1 MSFTFLRCV
10 SGSCSGVLL
19 GLFLMGAPT
28 TVQAQ
33 VGGAEKATA
42 TPKKK
47 DKVRQK
53 ATAGETPAVKAPPR
67 LTTSELDKLSADL
80 VDEDDQKVIDAA
92 THLAA
97 AGGDEAL
104 ERILEVLAAG
114 TYPRVAPDLL
124 DAVAGFKNLKSLHV
138 LAMYSGNLNF
148 KIRSAAIKAMAGLSE
163 PRVVEILLEH
173 LGDPHPEIR
182 TIAAEALA
190 ERKEAHA
197 VNRLFLLFK
206 RNDAGS
212 AGPLGR
218 LADLDM
224 APKIAELRGAVT
236 DANLAVAL
244 GELLKRPG
252 APDRLRLD
260 IVRTLGRIPGADAT
274 TALVEYVG
282 SLDAKD
288 NSPSH
293 GEAQTLIDQRGDL

>member
-1 MSFTFLRCV
+1 M
-10 SGSCSGVLL
+10 GV
-19 GLFLMGAPT
+19 PT
-28 TVQAQ
+28 TAEAQ
-33 VGGAEKATA
+33 DSGAEKATA

-47 DKVRQK
+47 DKARKK
-53 ATAGETPAVKAPPR
+53 ATSTETTAVKAPPR
-67 LTTSELDKLSADL
+67 LTASELDKLSADL

-92 THLAA
+92 THLAE

-124 DAVAGFKNLKSLHV
+124 DAIGMFKNPKSLHI

-148 KIRSAAIKAMAGLSE
+148 KVRSAAIKAMAGLSE
-163 PRVVEILLEH
+163 PRVVEILLER
-173 LGDPHPEIR
+173 LGDPHPEVR
-182 TIAAEALA
+182 AIAAESLA
-190 ERKEAHA
+190 ERKEARA

-224 APKIAELRGAVT
+224 APKIAELRGSVT

-260 IVRTLGRIPGADAT
+260 IVRTIGRIPGADAT
-274 TALVEYVG
+274 TALVEFVG
-282 SLDAKD
+282 SLDPKD

>member
-1 MSFTFLRCV
+1 M
-10 SGSCSGVLL
+10 GV
-19 GLFLMGAPT
+19 PT
-28 TVQAQ
+28 VLQAQ
-33 VGGAEKATA
+33 DSAVAKPEKKEKGSKRAKPVEAT
-42 TPKKK
+42 T
-47 DKVRQK
+47 
-53 ATAGETPAVKAPPR
+53 VKAPPKM
-67 LTTSELDKLSADL
+67 TASELDKLSADL
-80 VDEDDQKVIDAA
+80 VDEDDQKVINGA
-92 THLAA
+92 TRLAEV
-97 AGGDEAL
+97 GGDEAL

-124 DAVAGFKNLKSLHV
+124 DAVGKFKNPKSLQILV
-138 LAMYSGNLNF
+138 MYSGNLNF
-148 KIRSAAIKAMAGLSE
+148 RVRSAAVKAIAALSE
-163 PRVVEILLEH
+163 PRVVEILLER
-173 LGDPHPEIR
+173 LGDPHPEVR

-190 ERKEAHA
+190 ERKEARS

-206 RNDAGS
+206 RNDAGA

-260 IVRTLGRIPGADAT
+260 IVRTIGRIPGADAT
-274 TALVEYVG
+274 TALVEFVG
-282 SLDAKD
+282 SLDPKD